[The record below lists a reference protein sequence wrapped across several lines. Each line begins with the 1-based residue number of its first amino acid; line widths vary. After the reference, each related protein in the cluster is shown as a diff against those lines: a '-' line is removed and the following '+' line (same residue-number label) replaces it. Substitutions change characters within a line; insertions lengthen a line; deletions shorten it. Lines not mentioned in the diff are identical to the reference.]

1 MLKYR
6 LPSGIIMAFVMFGSV
21 FLKGNLALTLF
32 LILGVFLASAGVYEY
47 LSMIENIGLS
57 SYKKFTALLA
67 GSLLVMTVLK
77 VPSDYFTAVLIFSV
91 LLAWF
96 LLVTGNDRKKLII
109 SSIISMSALPML
121 ILPLYF
127 LALIY
132 IGNFN
137 TVSGK
142 YYFLFLIVV
151 TKIGDIGAYTVGMTS
166 SKIMKHGNHKIL
178 PKISPKKSWEGTLGG
193 LCFSITAAF
202 IFIKIY
208 PDILINGLNP
218 YFFSLISGSL
228 LFIGGFV
235 GDLTESSLKRG
246 TNVKDSGKII
256 PGMGGALDVI
266 DSLLLNAPIFYL
278 FLKLLS

>member
-1 MLKYR
+1 VELSWHLSCLVLFFFKD
-6 LPSGIIMAFVMFGSV
+6 
-21 FLKGNLALTLF
+21 NLALTLF
-32 LILGVFLASAGVYEY
+32 LILGVFLAVAGVYEF
-47 LSMIENIGLS
+47 LSMIENIGLT
-57 SYKKFTALLA
+57 SYKKFTSLFS
-67 GSLLVMTVLK
+67 GILLVMTVLQ
-77 VPSDYFTAVLIFSV
+77 VPYDYFAAALIFSV
-91 LLAWF
+91 LSAWF
-96 LLVTGNDRKKLII
+96 LLVTGSDRKKLII
-109 SSIISMSALPML
+109 SSVVSMSALPML

-132 IGNFN
+132 TGKFN
-137 TVSGK
+137 AVPGK

-151 TKIGDIGAYTVGMTS
+151 TKIGDIGAYTVGMIS
-166 SKIMKHGNHKIL
+166 SRIMKNGNHKIL

-193 LCFSITAAF
+193 LCFSITAAL

-218 YFFSLISGSL
+218 YFFAFMSGAL
-228 LFIGGFV
+228 LFIGGFI

-278 FLKLLS
+278 FLKVLS